1 MDILYH
7 VFSCILL
14 LNNHLARN
22 WPKNKNT
29 ALSSGNKITT
39 LTPKGR
45 RKQLSFTLDPF
56 RNSSD
61 AILPIK
67 LSGDRVGERTRKIN
81 EYSPAFSSDDATNY
95 DYWLRAVAVLSLSVK
110 ATTQGET
117 CSISIGKLWSNNS
130 PGILSVI
137 VVRKP
142 RERGERFTS
151 LVGKKRNV
159 LPYLSS
165 RRTPPT
171 SPVVFHFYPPL
182 YGITSSRG
190 TV

>member
-7 VFSCILL
+7 VFSRILL
-14 LNNHLARN
+14 PNKHFAWN
-22 WPKNKNT
+22 WPKNKDT
-29 ALSSGNKITT
+29 ALSSENKITT

-95 DYWLRAVAVLSLSVK
+95 DYWLRAVALLSLCKSID
-110 ATTQGET
+110 ARET
-117 CSISIGKLWSNNS
+117 CNISIGKPWNNNS

-151 LVGKKRNV
+151 LVGKKRKV